1 MVPEME
7 GITVTT
13 FFPVMCPHGVFIALA
28 LSYGLGRGIEMI
40 EEKYSAVLL
49 IDLKEKNLVTVPDV
63 KHTFRYLYWVNNSEI
78 VL

>member
-1 MVPEME
+1 ME

-13 FFPVMCPHGVFIALA
+13 FFPVMCPHKEFIALA
-28 LSYGLGRGIEMI
+28 LSYGLGKGIEII

-49 IDLKEKNLVTVPDV
+49 IDLKEKNLVNVPDV
-63 KHTFRYLYWVNNSEI
+63 KHNFRYLYWLKNTEI

>member
-1 MVPEME
+1 
-7 GITVTT
+7 
-13 FFPVMCPHGVFIALA
+13 
-28 LSYGLGRGIEMI
+28 MI

-63 KHTFRYLYWVNNSEI
+63 KHTFRYLYWVKNSEI